1 MKVELLNH
9 MGDDLFVAN
18 VARVSF
24 AKESTEFTYR
34 KDKPKGSDE
43 GLIEYLADHNHWC
56 YDDKTEIFTSRGW
69 VNFLD
74 ITEDDNVAQVTGWE
88 NNNFEFEFIK
98 PDQIHKTWYEGEM
111 YTVENSK
118 ISYSVTPH
126 HKMLYMGR
134 TSSGLNDVW
143 SIGNS
148 DELFGKFKR
157 LQTSAKMKSEN
168 NAILYNEGR
177 LLGFLLGDGYQVLKY
192 NNPRKTYVRLKKDRK
207 IDYLTEILNTLA
219 IPFVSK
225 VQKDGITVF
234 TIDFALKLYKNGEK
248 FFSIPDVLAKGADF
262 CVGVYEGLINSD
274 GSVKRNTYTFSSS
287 SADLME
293 LFRVVATVAGKNTI
307 DNSSI
312 HLSNPKHN
320 ENYRV
325 MVQTR
330 STFTV
335 NKHKSGSGR
344 EFIRE
349 YKGYVCCVSVPSGM
363 LLVRR
368 DGKQLVCGNTP
379 FGHCIVS
386 LRMKAPVPIRTQCF
400 KHKQGFVENEESRR
414 YIQSEPELF
423 IPKAFRKAPEG
434 NKKQGSEGIHP
445 FNEYWQG
452 HYNRVCNESIAVYNQ
467 MIKEGVAPEQ
477 ARLVLPQGVYVN
489 WVWTGSLAA
498 FARFYTQRT
507 DPHAQE
513 EIRDLAEEVGKVIEP
528 LFPVAWK
535 ALVGENQ

>member
-43 GLIEYLADHNHWC
+43 GLIEYLADHNHW
-56 YDDKTEIFTSRGW
+56 
-69 VNFLD
+69 
-74 ITEDDNVAQVTGWE
+74 
-88 NNNFEFEFIK
+88 
-98 PDQIHKTWYEGEM
+98 
-111 YTVENSK
+111 
-118 ISYSVTPH
+118 
-126 HKMLYMGR
+126 
-134 TSSGLNDVW
+134 
-143 SIGNS
+143 
-148 DELFGKFKR
+148 
-157 LQTSAKMKSEN
+157 
-168 NAILYNEGR
+168 
-177 LLGFLLGDGYQVLKY
+177 
-192 NNPRKTYVRLKKDRK
+192 
-207 IDYLTEILNTLA
+207 
-219 IPFVSK
+219 
-225 VQKDGITVF
+225 
-234 TIDFALKLYKNGEK
+234 
-248 FFSIPDVLAKGADF
+248 
-262 CVGVYEGLINSD
+262 
-274 GSVKRNTYTFSSS
+274 
-287 SADLME
+287 
-293 LFRVVATVAGKNTI
+293 
-307 DNSSI
+307 
-312 HLSNPKHN
+312 
-320 ENYRV
+320 
-325 MVQTR
+325 
-330 STFTV
+330 
-335 NKHKSGSGR
+335 
-344 EFIRE
+344 
-349 YKGYVCCVSVPSGM
+349 
-363 LLVRR
+363 
-368 DGKQLVCGNTP
+368 TP

-434 NKKQGSEGIHP
+434 NKKQGSEGVHP

-452 HYNRVCNESIAVYNQ
+452 HYTRVCNDSIAVYNQ

-513 EIRDLAEEVGKVIEP
+513 EIRDLAEEVGKIIEP